1 MSRAPDRRRYLGGAI
16 LAAAAALVAGSADSR
31 AAPPADNGAVVILYH
46 RFGESRA
53 PSSNIRLEQF
63 EAHIAELVSGGYN
76 VMPVPDIVAALGAD
90 RALPA
95 HTVGITIDE
104 AVASVYAEAWP
115 RLSAAGLPFTVFAS
129 TDPLDNRLAGYM
141 TWDQLREMLAAGGV
155 TVGHRG
161 AARRHMPNRTGAA
174 NRAEIARA
182 STRFRQELGAV
193 PEIFAYPYGEYSL
206 MVRDLVAGS
215 GFAAAFGKQSG
226 AVARTS
232 DRYALPRFALNEAY
246 GEIAR
251 FRLVVNSLPLPV
263 TGVIPSDP
271 LVRPHNN
278 PPPYGFTVVQGID
291 RLASLNCF
299 AGAREI
305 TIERLGERR
314 FEVRLARP
322 LEPGRTRINCTMP
335 GPEGRWRWL
344 GMQFYM
350 LP

>member
-1 MSRAPDRRRYLGGAI
+1 MSRAPDQWRYLGGAI
-16 LAAAAALVAGSADSR
+16 LAAATALVAGSADSR
-31 AAPPADNGAVVILYH
+31 AAPPADNGAVVIVYH
-46 RFGESRA
+46 RFGD
-53 PSSNIRLEQF
+53 SSERSSSIRLEQF

-76 VMPVPDIVAALGAD
+76 VVPIQDIVAALDAE
-90 RALPA
+90 RALPER
-95 HTVGITIDE
+95 TVGITIDE
-104 AVASVYAEAWP
+104 AVASVYTEAWP
-115 RLSAAGLPFTVFAS
+115 RLRAAGLPFTVFAS

-161 AARRHMPNRTGAA
+161 AARRHMPKRTGAA
-174 NRAEIARA
+174 NQAEIAHA

-206 MVRDLVAGS
+206 VLRDLVAGA

-278 PPPYGFTVVQGID
+278 PPPYGFTVAQGID
-291 RLASLNCF
+291 RVASLNCF
-299 AGAREI
+299 AGTNEI
-305 TIERLGERR
+305 TVERLGERR
-314 FEVRLARP
+314 IEVRLARP
-322 LEPGRTRINCTMP
+322 LEPGRARINCTMP
-335 GPEGRWRWL
+335 GPGGRWRWL
-344 GMQFYM
+344 GVQFYM